1 MRPHPRLLHHAI
13 IIILCV
19 FQALCFPIPMQS
31 ESAVG
36 VSVDATSNK
45 EVLEVL
51 VQIPEVQHK
60 PAIRKNTQ
68 VMSKLAAVTQTKPV
82 FLVLALFIVL
92 RIPTAGL
99 SFKPW
104 YCLFK
109 RRLFLLPIKYTSM
122 YLSSL
127 RWHPNTP
134 ALDKSLFAVFYR
146 MPEHGATSSMKT
158 VFSCITYNPLCER

>member
-1 MRPHPRLLHHAI
+1 MI

-19 FQALCFPIPMQS
+19 FQALCFPIPMQT

-45 EVLEVL
+45 EGLEVL
-51 VQIPEVQHK
+51 SQIPESQQK
-60 PAIRKNTQ
+60 PAIRKNPQ
-68 VMSKLAAVTQTKPV
+68 VMSKLAVKQTKPV
-82 FLVLALFIVL
+82 FLVLALLIVL

-109 RRLFLLPIKYTSM
+109 RRLFLLPIKFTSM
-122 YLSSL
+122 YLSLSPTAPKYACA
-127 RWHPNTP
+127 R
-134 ALDKSLFAVFYR
+134 
-146 MPEHGATSSMKT
+146 
-158 VFSCITYNPLCER
+158 

>member
-1 MRPHPRLLHHAI
+1 MRQQPRILHYTI

-45 EVLEVL
+45 EVFL
-51 VQIPEVQHK
+51 QIPESQQK
-60 PAIRKNTQ
+60 PVIRKYPQ
-68 VMSKLAAVTQTKPV
+68 VMSKLIAVTHNKPV
-82 FLVLALFIVL
+82 FLVLALLLML
-92 RIPTAGL
+92 RIPTPGL

-109 RRLFLLPIKYTSM
+109 RRLFLLPIKFTSM
-122 YLSSL
+122 YVS
-127 RWHPNTP
+127 PTP
-134 ALDKSLFAVFYR
+134 LAPKYVNAF
-146 MPEHGATSSMKT
+146 H
-158 VFSCITYNPLCER
+158 

>member
-1 MRPHPRLLHHAI
+1 MRLHPRLLQHAL

-36 VSVDATSNK
+36 VSVDVTSNK

-51 VQIPEVQHK
+51 VQIPEVQYK
-60 PAIRKNTQ
+60 PVIRKNSQ
-68 VMSKLAAVTQTKPV
+68 VMSKLAPATQTKPV
-82 FLVLALFIVL
+82 FLVLALFLLL
-92 RIPTAGL
+92 RIPTTGL

-109 RRLFLLPIKYTSM
+109 RRLFLLPIKFTSM
-122 YLSSL
+122 YLSL
-127 RWHPNTP
+127 TP
-134 ALDKSLFAVFYR
+134 MAPKYACAR
-146 MPEHGATSSMKT
+146 
-158 VFSCITYNPLCER
+158 

>member
-1 MRPHPRLLHHAI
+1 MSQQPRILHYTI

-45 EVLEVL
+45 EVLS
-51 VQIPEVQHK
+51 QIPESQQK
-60 PAIRKNTQ
+60 PVIRKYPQ
-68 VMSKLAAVTQTKPV
+68 VMSKLIAVTHNKPV
-82 FLVLALFIVL
+82 FLVLALLLML
-92 RIPTAGL
+92 RIPTTGL

-109 RRLFLLPIKYTSM
+109 RRLFLLPIKFTSM
-122 YLSSL
+122 YVSL
-127 RWHPNTP
+127 TP
-134 ALDKSLFAVFYR
+134 TAPKYVNAL
-146 MPEHGATSSMKT
+146 H
-158 VFSCITYNPLCER
+158 

>member
-1 MRPHPRLLHHAI
+1 MRQQPRLLHYTI

-45 EVLEVL
+45 EVLL
-51 VQIPEVQHK
+51 QIPESQQK
-60 PAIRKNTQ
+60 PVIRKYPQ
-68 VMSKLAAVTQTKPV
+68 VMSKLIAVTHNKPV
-82 FLVLALFIVL
+82 FLVLALLLML
-92 RIPTAGL
+92 RIPTTGL

-109 RRLFLLPIKYTSM
+109 RRLFLLPIKFTSM
-122 YLSSL
+122 YVSL
-127 RWHPNTP
+127 TP
-134 ALDKSLFAVFYR
+134 TAPKYVNAL
-146 MPEHGATSSMKT
+146 H
-158 VFSCITYNPLCER
+158 

>member
-1 MRPHPRLLHHAI
+1 MRQQPRILHYTI

-45 EVLEVL
+45 EVLL
-51 VQIPEVQHK
+51 QIPESQQK
-60 PAIRKNTQ
+60 PVIRKYPQ
-68 VMSKLAAVTQTKPV
+68 VMSKLIAVTHNKPV
-82 FLVLALFIVL
+82 FLVLALLLML
-92 RIPTAGL
+92 RIPTTGL

-109 RRLFLLPIKYTSM
+109 RRLFLLPIKFTSM
-122 YLSSL
+122 YVSL
-127 RWHPNTP
+127 TP
-134 ALDKSLFAVFYR
+134 IAPKYVNAL
-146 MPEHGATSSMKT
+146 H
-158 VFSCITYNPLCER
+158 

>member
-1 MRPHPRLLHHAI
+1 MRQQPRILHYII

-45 EVLEVL
+45 EVLS
-51 VQIPEVQHK
+51 QIPESQQK
-60 PAIRKNTQ
+60 PVIRKYPQ
-68 VMSKLAAVTQTKPV
+68 VMSKLIAVTHNKPV
-82 FLVLALFIVL
+82 FLVLALLLML
-92 RIPTAGL
+92 RIPTTGL

-109 RRLFLLPIKYTSM
+109 RRLFLLPIKFTSM
-122 YLSSL
+122 YVSL
-127 RWHPNTP
+127 TP
-134 ALDKSLFAVFYR
+134 IAPKYVNAL
-146 MPEHGATSSMKT
+146 H
-158 VFSCITYNPLCER
+158 

>member
-1 MRPHPRLLHHAI
+1 MRQYPRLLHYMI

-19 FQALCFPIPMQS
+19 FQALCFPVPMQT

-45 EVLEVL
+45 EVLEIL
-51 VQIPEVQHK
+51 PQIPENQQK
-60 PAIRKNTQ
+60 PVIRKTSQ
-68 VMSKLAAVTQTKPV
+68 VMSKLVAVKQTKPV

-92 RIPTAGL
+92 RIPTPGL

-109 RRLFLLPIKYTSM
+109 RRLFLLPIKCTST
-122 YLSSL
+122 YISLS
-127 RWHPNTP
+127 P
-134 ALDKSLFAVFYR
+134 AAPKYAIAL
-146 MPEHGATSSMKT
+146 
-158 VFSCITYNPLCER
+158 

>member
-1 MRPHPRLLHHAI
+1 MRQQPRILHYTI

-45 EVLEVL
+45 EVLLQTSES
-51 VQIPEVQHK
+51 QQK
-60 PAIRKNTQ
+60 PVIRKYPQ
-68 VMSKLAAVTQTKPV
+68 VMSKLIAITHNKPV
-82 FLVLALFIVL
+82 FLVLALVLML
-92 RIPTAGL
+92 RIPTPGL

-109 RRLFLLPIKYTSM
+109 RRLFLLPIKFTSM
-122 YLSSL
+122 YVSL
-127 RWHPNTP
+127 TP
-134 ALDKSLFAVFYR
+134 MAPKYVNAL
-146 MPEHGATSSMKT
+146 H
-158 VFSCITYNPLCER
+158 

>member
-1 MRPHPRLLHHAI
+1 MRQQPRILHYTI

-45 EVLEVL
+45 EVL
-51 VQIPEVQHK
+51 VQIPESQQK
-60 PAIRKNTQ
+60 PVIRKYPQ
-68 VMSKLAAVTQTKPV
+68 VMSKLIAVTHNKPV
-82 FLVLALFIVL
+82 FLVLALLLML
-92 RIPTAGL
+92 RIPTTGL

-109 RRLFLLPIKYTSM
+109 RRLFLLPIKFTSM
-122 YLSSL
+122 YVSL
-127 RWHPNTP
+127 TP
-134 ALDKSLFAVFYR
+134 TAPKYVNAL
-146 MPEHGATSSMKT
+146 H
-158 VFSCITYNPLCER
+158 

>member
-1 MRPHPRLLHHAI
+1 MRQQPRILHYTI

-45 EVLEVL
+45 EVLS
-51 VQIPEVQHK
+51 QIPESQQK
-60 PAIRKNTQ
+60 PVIRKYPQ
-68 VMSKLAAVTQTKPV
+68 VMSKLIAVTHNKPV
-82 FLVLALFIVL
+82 FLVLALLLML
-92 RIPTAGL
+92 RIPTTGL

-109 RRLFLLPIKYTSM
+109 RRLFLLPIKFTSM
-122 YLSSL
+122 YVSL
-127 RWHPNTP
+127 TP
-134 ALDKSLFAVFYR
+134 LAPKYVNAL
-146 MPEHGATSSMKT
+146 H
-158 VFSCITYNPLCER
+158 

>member
-122 YLSSL
+122 YLSL
-127 RWHPNTP
+127 TP
-134 ALDKSLFAVFYR
+134 MAPKYASAR
-146 MPEHGATSSMKT
+146 
-158 VFSCITYNPLCER
+158 

>member
-1 MRPHPRLLHHAI
+1 MRQQPRILHYTI

-45 EVLEVL
+45 EVLL
-51 VQIPEVQHK
+51 QIPESQQK
-60 PAIRKNTQ
+60 PVIRKYPQ
-68 VMSKLAAVTQTKPV
+68 VMSKLIAVTHNKPV
-82 FLVLALFIVL
+82 FLVLALLLML
-92 RIPTAGL
+92 RIPTTGL

-109 RRLFLLPIKYTSM
+109 RRLFLLPIKFTSM
-122 YLSSL
+122 YVSL
-127 RWHPNTP
+127 TP
-134 ALDKSLFAVFYR
+134 MEPKYVNAL
-146 MPEHGATSSMKT
+146 H
-158 VFSCITYNPLCER
+158 

>member
-1 MRPHPRLLHHAI
+1 MRQQPRILHYTI

-45 EVLEVL
+45 EVLL
-51 VQIPEVQHK
+51 QIPESQQK
-60 PAIRKNTQ
+60 PVIRKYPQ
-68 VMSKLAAVTQTKPV
+68 VMSKLIAVTHNKPV
-82 FLVLALFIVL
+82 FLVLALLLML
-92 RIPTAGL
+92 RIPTTGL

-109 RRLFLLPIKYTSM
+109 RRLFLLPIKFTSM
-122 YLSSL
+122 YVSL
-127 RWHPNTP
+127 TP
-134 ALDKSLFAVFYR
+134 TAPKYVNAL
-146 MPEHGATSSMKT
+146 H
-158 VFSCITYNPLCER
+158 

>member
-1 MRPHPRLLHHAI
+1 MRQQPRILHYTI

-45 EVLEVL
+45 EVLS
-51 VQIPEVQHK
+51 QIPESQQK
-60 PAIRKNTQ
+60 PVIRKYPQ
-68 VMSKLAAVTQTKPV
+68 VMSKLIAVTHNKPV
-82 FLVLALFIVL
+82 FLVLALLLML
-92 RIPTAGL
+92 RIPTTGL

-109 RRLFLLPIKYTSM
+109 RRLFLLPIKFTSM
-122 YLSSL
+122 YVSL
-127 RWHPNTP
+127 TP
-134 ALDKSLFAVFYR
+134 IAPKYVNAL
-146 MPEHGATSSMKT
+146 H
-158 VFSCITYNPLCER
+158 